1 MVDELKAAYKAAKHA
16 FYKDK
21 TNEKLK
27 QEAVRAKARLRR
39 AETHLGTLKKP
50 EESAAPVKRSKW
62 GARIRKKGQEK
73 QQRNTAM
80 PWAPKY

>member
-1 MVDELKAAYKAAKHA
+1 MVDELKAAYKVAKHA

-50 EESAAPVKRSKW
+50 EAEASVRRSKW
-62 GARIRKKGQEK
+62 GARIRKAGQEK
-73 QQRNTAM
+73 QQRDTAM